1 MPKPRSL
8 LLRRLSSLLVT
19 GGLVATSAACG
30 SDPLIVTGRVDV
42 AVSPDTTVVVD
53 FPTATTLVRSPRAIN
68 TSVAGECTV
77 ERDFFSVIVSRDE
90 ASTGLRNVHISSDE
104 ASVDIGG
111 VVYSGLEGVGCLI
124 ATRVSDPGYGT
135 ITFDVDCALDDGEGN
150 TVSAVGALS
159 FEGCH

>member
-1 MPKPRSL
+1 MPKLRSL
-8 LLRRLSSLLVT
+8 PLRRLSSVLVT
-19 GGLVATSAACG
+19 GGLVATSASC
-30 SDPLIVTGRVDV
+30 SPDPLIVTGHVDV
-42 AVSPDTTVVVD
+42 TVSSDTTLVVD

-68 TSVAGECTV
+68 ASVAGECTV

-90 ASTGLRNVHISSDE
+90 ESTGLRSVHVSTDE

-111 VVYSGLEGVGCLI
+111 VVYSGLEGVGCFI
-124 ATRVSDPGYGT
+124 ETRVSDPGYGT